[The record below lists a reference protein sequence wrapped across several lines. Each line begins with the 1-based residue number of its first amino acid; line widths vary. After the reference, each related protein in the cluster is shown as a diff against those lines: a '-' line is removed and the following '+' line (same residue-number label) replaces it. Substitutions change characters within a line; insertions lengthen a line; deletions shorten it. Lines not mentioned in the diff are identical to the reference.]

1 MRSLNSL
8 ALTDMNRS
16 SFHIDSLENKQKNKQ
31 KKCFIKFLIQIL
43 FLEQREKPDDTVDD
57 PLGEFEMSKVTTR
70 KQQRTGIKTN
80 STPYS
85 SNEVNIH

>member
-1 MRSLNSL
+1 
-8 ALTDMNRS
+8 
-16 SFHIDSLENKQKNKQ
+16 
-31 KKCFIKFLIQIL
+31 L
-43 FLEQREKPDDTVDD
+43 FLEQREKPDDTADD